1 MWISQYALL
10 CDKGFFTL
18 QSPTDEQTPVS
29 ALKTAV
35 EAFYAARNW
44 QRYHSPKNLAM
55 SIAIEAAELME
66 IYQWAGADESDP
78 QRARLAEELADVL
91 IYCLTLANVE
101 RLDLTTIIL
110 QKIEANGR
118 KYPVPADPDEVAP
131 IYPVNKQHG
140 E

>member
-1 MWISQYALL
+1 M
-10 CDKGFFTL
+10 

-29 ALKTAV
+29 ALKAAV
-35 EAFYAARNW
+35 EAFYTARNW

-66 IYQWAGADESDP
+66 IYQWAGTDDVPAGTDP
-78 QRARLAEELADVL
+78 RQARLAEELADVL

-118 KYPVPADPDEVAP
+118 RYPAPADPDEVAP
-131 IYPVNKQHG
+131 IYPVSKQHG